1 MKYIENSKNQ
11 RSIWFIKLQNQVT
24 WAKKARKN
32 EITIILTMSK
42 ILAQS
47 EAQTQQADNSNP
59 TNRLPETLDPTRIFS
74 LIRVRNSPTQ
84 SN

>member
-1 MKYIENSKNQ
+1 MKYIGNSKNL
-11 RSIWFIKLQNQVT
+11 RSIWFIKLLNQVT
-24 WAKKARKN
+24 WAKNARKN

-59 TNRLPETLDPTRIFS
+59 TNQLPEMLNPTRIFG
-74 LIRVRNSPTQ
+74 LIRVRNSPTR